1 MGVKGLASWLAKEY
15 PDAFVAQADD
25 ARPPSRYGGASAS
38 RPDWARPPARDE
50 PATAPSTFDCVYIDT
65 ASVLHTALRKGER
78 GIWCG
83 VGGGEGRGGG
93 ERRGGQEAAHN
104 RRSADPL
111 HPTSPPASTPGRF
124 AKHVFARLDAL
135 LSATRPRS
143 VAVLAL
149 DGPAPLAKLLTQR
162 QRRRR
167 AGRREARKE
176 SDDDDDDDGTA
187 SSGRRSPSSP
197 RLSSLSLTPGTDFM
211 AFVAGA
217 AQYYVCSRLASNR
230 WRGVAVELSG
240 ADVPGEGEV
249 KCVGRLVSPWSP
261 AAAAPG
267 ATHCLVGGDSDLLL
281 MAAAAAAPGA
291 VFVMVDDPRGRQGV
305 DYGVGGGG
313 GRGGGRGG
321 RGGRGA
327 ARARPRV
334 FSVAALDSALA
345 RALGPAAP
353 STPAAA
359 AAVRRD
365 LALLAVATCGNDYLP
380 PLRDVTLGA
389 VWRAYIKR
397 ARAAGAPGD
406 GAATATPPSPAACI
420 VTADAAGVSLN
431 PESLAD
437 VLDRASKGG
446 GPAPSSAPPDDDDDL
461 RPPADAPA
469 YAAGLAWVLAMYV
482 HGVCVDYRFAYDA
495 RGPCAAELIS
505 ALRAMPPA
513 TTITPPTPPRPPLP
527 PALCVAALLPPG
539 EAGADAA
546 PPELKP
552 LWCLDPASPVAD
564 LYTVCTT
571 CDELSASKS
580 AASRQIL
587 AAIAAVR
594 EAGEEKAKLK
604 AAMRAHE
611 DARTAVRAASAARR
625 AHMRATH
632 PYAPFPLDRLEV
644 AVTDALGGAAVAAAG
659 FGVPSLY
666 WRPTGGRPPSPL
678 AADWGAPAPLPAAP
692 GDRMPELDP
701 VRPPVTRVALPLTV
715 PAGGGVWKGRRVGER
730 VAPPRK
736 GGAGGRPPPG
746 GDTPWK
752 ARKLPAELVS
762 GGGRVEPLPQPPPPP
777 TRAPQRTPRGRPRKP
792 AAPPVGRSLVF
803 AF

>member
-1 MGVKGLASWLAKEY
+1 M
-15 PDAFVAQADD
+15 
-25 ARPPSRYGGASAS
+25 
-38 RPDWARPPARDE
+38 
-50 PATAPSTFDCVYIDT
+50 
-65 ASVLHTALRKGER
+65 
-78 GIWCG
+78 
-83 VGGGEGRGGG
+83 
-93 ERRGGQEAAHN
+93 
-104 RRSADPL
+104 
-111 HPTSPPASTPGRF
+111 
-124 AKHVFARLDAL
+124 
-135 LSATRPRS
+135 
-143 VAVLAL
+143 LAL

-167 AGRREARKE
+167 AGRREARK
-176 SDDDDDDDGTA
+176 SDDDDDDDGAA
-187 SSGRRSPSSP
+187 SSGRRATP

-261 AAAAPG
+261 AATAPG

-313 GRGGGRGG
+313 GRGGGRVG

-397 ARAAGAPGD
+397 ARAAVVVETRPTGNG
-406 GAATATPPSPAACI
+406 ATATPPTPAACI

-446 GPAPSSAPPDDDDDL
+446 GPPPPSARADDDDDL

-482 HGVCVDYRFAYDA
+482 QGVCADYRFAYDS
-495 RGPCAAELIS
+495 RGPCAAELIA
-505 ALRAMPPA
+505 ALRAVPPA
-513 TTITPPTPPRPPLP
+513 TTVTPPHPPRPPLP

-539 EAGADAA
+539 DAGADAA

-552 LWCLDPASPVAD
+552 LWCLDPPSPVAE
-564 LYTVCTT
+564 LYTVCST
-571 CDELSASKS
+571 CDELSASES

-594 EAGEEKAKLK
+594 EAGEEKGKLQAAK
-604 AAMRAHE
+604 RAHE

-632 PYAPFPLDRLEV
+632 PYAPFPLERLEA

-666 WRPTGGRPPSPL
+666 WRPAGGRPPSPL
-678 AADWGAPAPLPAAP
+678 AAGGGAPAPLPAAP

-701 VRPPVTRVALPLTV
+701 VRPPVTRVALPLMV
-715 PAGGGVWKGRRVGER
+715 PAGGGVWKGRKVGER
-730 VAPPRK
+730 VAPPPRA
-736 GGAGGRPPPG
+736 GAR
-746 GDTPWK
+746 T
-752 ARKLPAELVS
+752 LPAELVS
-762 GGGRVEPLPQPPPPP
+762 GGGRAEPLPPPPP
-777 TRAPQRTPRGRPRKP
+777 ARAPPRAARGRPRKP

-803 AF
+803 VV